1 MKVTLKKY
9 ILVVLGL
16 FMLTACRQNF
26 EWVNINPEKLIA
38 ASKAAP
44 YQKGVRNVNMTLDLK
59 EKQKETYYNTPEEYI
74 AQNPAPVLIAKP
86 TSRNRKRSSVASNS
100 IIVEQ
105 PIPTVSSPLHVPNKL
120 VPDTAADKL
129 NGALK
134 IPENEQIKIDKSLNE
149 DTTLI
154 QGETS
159 KSDGSLK
166 QGDQLETKKIIQDE
180 LYTPKKDT
188 IFDKFASDKKANSF
202 LLAGFVFVVLGVV
215 LGLIFGKVAFLIA
228 AAGLVFTIIG
238 LLLKL

>member
-16 FMLTACRQNF
+16 FMLTACRENF

-44 YQKGVRNVNMTLDLK
+44 YHKGVRNVNMTLELK
-59 EKQKETYYNTPEEYI
+59 EKQKETYYNNPEEYI
-74 AQNPAPVLIAKP
+74 AQNPAPVLVAKP
-86 TSRNRKRSSVASNS
+86 TSRNRKKSSVASTPS
-100 IIVEQ
+100 LIGQ
-105 PIPTVSSPLHVPNKL
+105 PISTVSPPITSSKL

-134 IPENEQIKIDKSLNE
+134 IPENEKLKNDKSLKE
-149 DTTLI
+149 TTNLTE
-154 QGETS
+154 GETT
-159 KSDGSLK
+159 KPDGSLK

-180 LYTPKKDT
+180 LHAPKKDT
-188 IFDKFASDKKANSF
+188 IFDQFAANKKANSF
-202 LLAGFVFVVLGVV
+202 LLAGFVLVILGVV
-215 LGLIFGKVAFLIA
+215 LGLIFGKTAFLIA
-228 AAGLVFTIIG
+228 AAGLVSVIIG